1 MPQWASVVALKAAT
15 EAKFK
20 AYREFSSSCSTFFPL
35 HARVCL
41 LRFPVST

>member
-1 MPQWASVVALKAAT
+1 MPQWVSVVALKAAT

-20 AYREFSSSCSTFFPL
+20 AYREFSSSSTSFPL